1 MNSLRLSV
9 INTLVRQD
17 IYYALRSTRGLLFLV
32 FFSIFWLWV
41 LWKLSSGN
49 AQYLANPEASFVL
62 SIFIDSKVAQS
73 LFIDRSPTFSAFFYL
88 AISTVPMFV
97 LFAASDQTAND
108 IGSKYLRFL
117 TPRCNRLEIYVARFF
132 GAVVLI
138 AVSYLSVSL
147 IAALISIMVDKSGM
161 MLVLRDLPLVVF
173 SLILYAIPFIAFMS
187 LCSVIVG
194 SAGLSALLGFSFYT
208 ILLVIIAVVGIKMS
222 GVADVLDYALPNAS
236 KTTILQLSWSG
247 LLTAAI
253 SVPVYV
259 CIYGYLGWIMFS
271 KRDI

>member
-17 IYYALRSTRGLLFLV
+17 IFYALRSTRGSLFLV
-32 FFSIFWLWV
+32 FFGIFWLWV

-49 AQYLANPEASFVL
+49 AQYLANPEASFIL
-62 SIFIDSKVAQS
+62 SIIIDSKVAQS
-73 LFIDRSPTFSAFFYL
+73 LFVDRSPTFSAFFYL
-88 AISTVPMFV
+88 AISTVPMFI

-117 TPRCNRLEIYVARFF
+117 TPRCNRLEIYIARFF
-132 GAVVLI
+132 GAFVLI
-138 AVSYLSVSL
+138 AVSYLIICL
-147 IAALISIMVDKSGM
+147 IAALISIMVDKDALT
-161 MLVLRDLPLVVF
+161 LVLRDFPLVVI
-173 SLILYAIPFIAFMS
+173 SVILYAIPFIAFMS

-194 SAGLSALLGFSFYT
+194 SAGLSALLGFSIYT
-208 ILLVIIAVVGIKMS
+208 ILLVITAVIGIKMS
-222 GVADVLDYALPNAS
+222 GVADVLGYVLPNAT
-236 KTTILQLSWSG
+236 KTTVLQLSWSG
-247 LLTAAI
+247 MVTVAL

-259 CIYGYLGWIMFS
+259 GIYGYLGWIMFS